1 MLVRISVVVTL
12 WLCFGFIPPAW
23 AQAGSPLSLRDAV
36 QRALSSNPRLTSAD
50 RDIGIATGRRV
61 QAGAIPNPEV
71 SFEADNVLGTGA
83 YRGTRSAE
91 TTLQL
96 GQLVELGG
104 KRDARIAAGSAGVD
118 AAFYQRA
125 AVRLEVISD
134 VAVSFFNV
142 LGAQRRIAIF
152 DVHVAA
158 LQRLIPLLQRR
169 VDAGASSF
177 AEVARAQVAAD
188 LIRADREKAK
198 TALAIAKLELATL
211 MGASRVDYS
220 LAIGDFSRAGIVP
233 SFSMIRRAVEGNPQL
248 IKFTALRAQRD
259 AELLVARLKA
269 VPDLRAGVAWRHL
282 NDTGDNAVRI
292 GVSIPIP
299 VFDQNRGGIL
309 EAQQQRAKVE
319 AEASISRAALLL
331 TLGRAYETLS
341 GSAREA
347 DILHGSLLNARRA
360 VESME
365 NGYTQGRFSLLE
377 LLDVHSSAAQAALR
391 ELDALMSFYV
401 SLATIEGLI
410 GTPLHLSGGP
420 R

>member
-1 MLVRISVVVTL
+1 MYARFIFIFLL
-12 WLCFGFIPPAW
+12 WLCCSPVSAFAEASGF
-23 AQAGSPLSLRDAV
+23 LTLRAAV
-36 QRALSSNPRLTSAD
+36 QRALATNPRLTSAD
-50 RDIGIATGRRV
+50 RDVGIAAGRRQ
-61 QAGAIPNPEV
+61 QAGAIPNPDL
-71 SFEADNVLGTGA
+71 SFELDNALGTGA

-104 KRDARIAAGSAGVD
+104 KREARIAVGSAGLD
-118 AAFYQRA
+118 AAYYQRA

-134 VAVSFFNV
+134 TAVAFYSV

-169 VDAGASSF
+169 VDAGASSL

-188 LIRADREKAK
+188 LVRADREKAK
-198 TALAIAKLELATL
+198 TALAIARLELATL
-211 MGASRVDYS
+211 MGALRADYAQAS
-220 LAIGDFSRAGIVP
+220 GDFSRTGSVP
-233 SFSMIRRAVEGNPQL
+233 SFQTIRQALEANPQL
-248 IKFTALRAQRD
+248 VRFTALRAQRD

-269 VPDLRAGVAWRHL
+269 VPDLRAGVAWRHFREA
-282 NDTGDNAVRI
+282 NDNAVRI
-292 GVSIPIP
+292 GLSIPIP

-309 EAQQQRAKVE
+309 EAQEQRAKVE
-319 AEASISRAALLL
+319 SEAFIARATLML

-341 GSAREA
+341 GASREA
-347 DILHGSLLNARRA
+347 EILRGSLPNVRRA

-365 NGYTQGRFSLLE
+365 SGYSQGRFTLLE
-377 LLDVHSSAAQAALR
+377 LLDVHNSAAQAALR
-391 ELDALMSFYV
+391 ELDALLNFHV
-401 SLATIEGLI
+401 ALATIEGLT
-410 GTPLHLSGGP
+410 GSRLYLGGSA